1 MRGMTSSPA
10 PPAAATTPARPLL
23 TLGGSDH
30 HDVDPLSVAEQARGL
45 RAADD
50 PVAAALDDAER
61 AADLAGGGS
70 GPAPLSASGLLR
82 RWTFLA
88 GLGAGDLT
96 VARTLEPHLDA
107 LAILDE
113 AGSSAPAAGTRWG
126 VFAAG
131 GPGRLAAARTTD
143 GWVLSG
149 VKSWASLSPRLDGAL
164 VTAQDDDGAQRL
176 FRVDLTGT
184 GVRVEPSAWTPR
196 GLELIETPELAFDR
210 VEAEPVGEP
219 GWYVERPGFAAG
231 GVGVAAMWFGAAVAL
246 ADQLSA
252 AAAHR
257 APDQIAL
264 LHIGAC
270 RVALTSARSQLE
282 RAAYAV
288 SRSPSSEAALAVM
301 HEVRA
306 AVALACEEVLTRV
319 GHGLG
324 PGPLVRDP
332 EHARRVA
339 DLTVFQRQHHAE
351 RDLAALG
358 ALVVQ
363 EAGA

>member
-1 MRGMTSSPA
+1 MTTFPA
-10 PPAAATTPARPLL
+10 PPDAAATATARSLL
-23 TLGGSDH
+23 TLGGSDQ
-30 HDVDPLSVAEQARGL
+30 HDVDPTTVAERARVL
-45 RAADD
+45 RAAAD
-50 PVAAALDDAER
+50 PIAAALDDADR
-61 AADLAGGGS
+61 AAALAGGAS
-70 GPAPLSASGLLR
+70 SDAPLSTPDLLR
-82 RWTFLA
+82 RWTLLA

-113 AGSSAPAAGTRWG
+113 AGSSAPSTGSRWG

-131 GPGRLAAARTTD
+131 GPGRLTAARTAE
-143 GWVLSG
+143 GWALSG
-149 VKSWASLSPRLDGAL
+149 VKSWASLAPRLDGAL
-164 VTAQDDDGAQRL
+164 VTAAVDDGAQRL
-176 FRVDLTGT
+176 FRVDLQRP
-184 GVRVEPSAWTPR
+184 GVRVQPSTWTPR
-196 GLELIETPELAFDR
+196 GLELIETPELAFDS

-219 GWYVERPGFAAG
+219 SWYVERPGFAAG
-231 GVGVAAMWFGAAVAL
+231 GVGVAAIWFGAAVAL

-282 RAAYAV
+282 RAAYALG
-288 SRSPSSEAALAVM
+288 RSPSPAMPLVLM
-301 HEVRA
+301 HEVRG
-306 AVALACEEVLTRV
+306 AVAWACEEVLTRV

-358 ALVVQ
+358 SLVI
-363 EAGA
+363 EERGR